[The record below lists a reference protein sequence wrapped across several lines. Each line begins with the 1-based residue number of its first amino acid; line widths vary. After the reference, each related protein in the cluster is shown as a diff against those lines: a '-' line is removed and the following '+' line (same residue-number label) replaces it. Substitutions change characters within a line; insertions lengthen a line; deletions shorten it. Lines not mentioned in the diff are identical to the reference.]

1 MHNES
6 IITNNSC
13 HLSLSNS
20 LIAKFKI
27 AEAMTVGDT
36 ENAGEEGIHKINKNK
51 DKNKEAKLKICEAQL
66 KLSKEGVEGDV
77 SNGIERRV
85 KKKIQTKGIV
95 ERSYRDWENVFGG
108 QSGRICRVKRME
120 SSISRS

>member
-1 MHNES
+1 MYNES
-6 IITNNSC
+6 MITNNSC

-51 DKNKEAKLKICEAQL
+51 DKNKEAKLKYG
-66 KLSKEGVEGDV
+66 KEGVEGDV
-77 SNGIERRV
+77 NNGIEGRV
-85 KKKIQTKGIV
+85 KKKIQTEGVV
-95 ERSYRDWENVFGG
+95 ERSHWYG
-108 QSGRICRVKRME
+108 
-120 SSISRS
+120 